1 MKTNSKYNIEL
12 DKSQIINLIGQLN
25 SDDKI
30 ELINDLQKSTFVSR
44 FEKLLDSLRNDDLSL
59 DDITKE
65 VEAVRK
71 KRFEEGKHNA

>member
-1 MKTNSKYNIEL
+1 MKANSKYNIEL

-44 FEKLLDSLRNDDLSL
+44 FEKLLDSLKTDDLTL
-59 DDITKE
+59 EDITKE
-65 VEAVRK
+65 VEIVRK